1 MHQSMVT
8 GCARLHGRA
17 VDSGAEP
24 RMAVAQSLDLSNLYR
39 HPVFRSRS
47 TVESHREL
55 NNAITEHQLRWGRG
69 DVSTA
74 LYRRELGR
82 IGVMVLSYGAEV
94 EVTPQPFK
102 DFSLVQMPLSGAAE
116 IECDGIATRVERGE
130 VAVLSPRRSV
140 RLLWQPQC
148 EQLILK
154 VPSELLRQVAC
165 LHCGVSHCPSPR
177 PAPSCG
183 LDPVFK
189 LPSEFTPTW
198 QALVQQLLAL
208 LPSGSGSGV
217 HPAWLNQFEQ
227 TAASF
232 LHTHQP
238 SVLLRDLGR
247 SAKGEDKVLLTG
259 HSPAKLEQ
267 LEAYMR
273 SRLYAPISLVDLAN
287 AIGVSPRTLHVLC
300 HRHRGVAP
308 MVLLRQLRLDAARR
322 RLLSEPGTSVTDVAL
337 AFGFGHLGRFS
348 AYYRER
354 FGELPRDTRLVR
366 H

>member
-1 MHQSMVT
+1 
-8 GCARLHGRA
+8 
-17 VDSGAEP
+17 
-24 RMAVAQSLDLSNLYR
+24 MAVAHSLDLSNLYR

-55 NNAITEHQLRWGRG
+55 NHAITEHQLRWGRG

-94 EVTPQPFK
+94 EVTPEPFK
-102 DFSLVQMPLSGAAE
+102 DFSLVQMPLSGATE
-116 IECDGIATRVERGE
+116 IECDGVSLRLERGE

-154 VPSELLRQVAC
+154 VPTELLRQVGC
-165 LHCGVSHCPSPR
+165 LNCGLSHCPTQRS
-177 PAPSCG
+177 ALACG
-183 LDPVFK
+183 LDPMFK
-189 LPSEFTPTW
+189 LPAEFAPAW
-198 QALVQQLLAL
+198 RAMVQQLLAL
-208 LPSGSGSGV
+208 LPAEKGPAV

-227 TAASF
+227 TTAFF

-238 SVLLRDLGR
+238 SVLLRDMGR
-247 SAKGEDKVLLTG
+247 PEVGEDAVMAAG
-259 HSPAKLEQ
+259 SASAKLEQ

-273 SRLYAPISLVDLAN
+273 GRLYAPISLVDLAK

-308 MVLLRQLRLDAARR
+308 MVLLRHLRLEAARR

-337 AFGFGHLGRFS
+337 EFGFGHLGRFS

>member
-1 MHQSMVT
+1 
-8 GCARLHGRA
+8 
-17 VDSGAEP
+17 
-24 RMAVAQSLDLSNLYR
+24 MAVAHSLDLSNLYR
-39 HPVFRSRS
+39 YPVFRSRS
-47 TVESHREL
+47 TVVSHREL

-82 IGVMVLSYGAEV
+82 ITVLALSYGAEV
-94 EVTPQPFK
+94 EVTPEPFK

-116 IECDGIATRVERGE
+116 IECDGVSMRLEQGE

-154 VPSELLRQVAC
+154 VPTELLRQVGC
-165 LHCGVSHCPSPR
+165 LNCSLSHCP
-177 PAPSCG
+177 APSLVHACG

-189 LPSEFTPTW
+189 LPVEFNPTW
-198 QALVQQLLAL
+198 GAMVQQLLAL
-208 LPSGSGSGV
+208 LPAEKGQAV

-227 TAASF
+227 TAAFF

-238 SVLLRDLGR
+238 SVLLRDMGRPERGDESVLGGGR
-247 SAKGEDKVLLTG
+247 S
-259 HSPAKLEQ
+259 SAKLEQ

-273 SRLYAPISLVDLAN
+273 SRLCAPVSLVDLAN
-287 AIGVSPRTLHVLC
+287 AIGVSPRSLHVLC

-322 RLLSEPGTSVTDVAL
+322 RLLAEPDSSVTDVAL
-337 AFGFGHLGRFS
+337 EFGFGHLGRFS

>member
-1 MHQSMVT
+1 
-8 GCARLHGRA
+8 
-17 VDSGAEP
+17 
-24 RMAVAQSLDLSNLYR
+24 MAVAQPLDLSNLYR

-47 TVESHREL
+47 SVEAHHEL
-55 NNAITEHQLRWGRG
+55 NQAITEHQLRWGRG

-94 EVTPQPFK
+94 EVTPEPFK

-116 IECDGIATRVERGE
+116 IECDGVSLRLERGE

-154 VPSELLRQVAC
+154 VPTELLHQAAC
-165 LHCGVSHCPSPR
+165 RNCGVSHCPTQR
-177 PAPSCG
+177 AAPLCG
-183 LDPVFK
+183 LEPMYK
-189 LPSEFTPTW
+189 LSMEFAPTW
-198 QALVQQLLAL
+198 RAMVQQLLAL
-208 LPSGSGSGV
+208 LPADKGHTV

-227 TAASF
+227 TTAFF

-238 SVLLRDLGR
+238 SVLLRDLGHPGVPDEPPSTAGR
-247 SAKGEDKVLLTG
+247 ASAKLD
-259 HSPAKLEQ
+259 Q

-273 SRLYAPISLVDLAN
+273 SRLCAPISLVDLAK
-287 AIGVSPRTLHVLC
+287 AIDVSPRTLHVLC

-308 MVLLRQLRLDAARR
+308 MVLLRQLRLEAARR
-322 RLLSEPGTSVTDVAL
+322 RLLAEPHTRVTDVAWE
-337 AFGFGHLGRFS
+337 FGFGHLGRFS
-348 AYYRER
+348 AYNRER
-354 FGELPRDTRLVR
+354 FGELPRDTRQVC

>member
-1 MHQSMVT
+1 
-8 GCARLHGRA
+8 
-17 VDSGAEP
+17 
-24 RMAVAQSLDLSNLYR
+24 MAVAHSLDLSNLYR

-47 TVESHREL
+47 TVASHHEL
-55 NNAITEHQLRWGRG
+55 NHAITEHQLRWGRG

-82 IGVMVLSYGAEV
+82 ITVLALSYGAEV
-94 EVTPQPFK
+94 EVTPEPFK
-102 DFSLVQMPLSGAAE
+102 GFSLVQMPLSGAAE
-116 IECDGIATRVERGE
+116 IECDGVSMRLEQGE
-130 VAVLSPRRSV
+130 VAVLSPRRAV

-154 VPSELLRQVAC
+154 VPTELLRQVGC
-165 LHCGVSHCPSPR
+165 LNCSLSHCPVQPT
-177 PAPSCG
+177 AHACG

-189 LPSEFTPTW
+189 LPGEFNPIW
-198 QALVQQLLAL
+198 GAMVQQLLAL
-208 LPSGSGSGV
+208 LPAGKGQAV

-227 TAASF
+227 TAAFF

-238 SVLLRDLGR
+238 SVLSRDMGR
-247 SAKGEDKVLLTG
+247 PERGDESVLVGGRASAKLD
-259 HSPAKLEQ
+259 Q

-273 SRLYAPISLVDLAN
+273 SRLYAPLSLVDLAN
-287 AIGVSPRTLHVLC
+287 AIGVSPRSLHVLC

-308 MVLLRQLRLDAARR
+308 MVLLRHLRLDAARR
-322 RLLSEPGTSVTDVAL
+322 RLLSEPESSVTDVAL

-354 FGELPRDTRLVR
+354 FGELPRATRLVR

>member
-1 MHQSMVT
+1 
-8 GCARLHGRA
+8 
-17 VDSGAEP
+17 
-24 RMAVAQSLDLSNLYR
+24 MAVAHSLDLSSVYR
-39 HPVFRSRS
+39 YPVFRSRS

-82 IGVMVLSYGAEV
+82 LGVMVLSYGAEV
-94 EVTPQPFK
+94 EVTPEPFK
-102 DFSLVQMPLSGAAE
+102 DFSLVQMPVSGAAE
-116 IECDGIATRVERGE
+116 IECDGVSMRVEPGE
-130 VAVLSPRRSV
+130 VAVLSPRQSV

-154 VPSELLRQVAC
+154 IPSELLRQVAC
-165 LHCGVSHCPSPR
+165 LNCGASHCPSPSVGR
-177 PAPSCG
+177 SCD
-183 LDPVFK
+183 LDPIFK
-189 LPSEFTPTW
+189 LPAEYAPTW
-198 QALVQQLLAL
+198 GAMVQQLLAL
-208 LPSGSGSGV
+208 LPNEKGMGV
-217 HPAWLNQFEQ
+217 HPAWQNQFEQ
-227 TAASF
+227 TAAFF

-238 SVLLRDLGR
+238 SVLLRDMGR
-247 SAKGEDKVLLTG
+247 AGTSEEGILSRGRASAKLD
-259 HSPAKLEQ
+259 Q

-287 AIGVSPRTLHVLC
+287 AISVSPRTLHVLC

-308 MVLLRQLRLDAARR
+308 MMLLRQLRLEAARR
-322 RLLSEPGTSVTDVAL
+322 RLLSEPGSSVTDVAL
-337 AFGFGHLGRFS
+337 EFGFGHLGRFS

-354 FGELPRDTRLVR
+354 FGELPRDTRSVR